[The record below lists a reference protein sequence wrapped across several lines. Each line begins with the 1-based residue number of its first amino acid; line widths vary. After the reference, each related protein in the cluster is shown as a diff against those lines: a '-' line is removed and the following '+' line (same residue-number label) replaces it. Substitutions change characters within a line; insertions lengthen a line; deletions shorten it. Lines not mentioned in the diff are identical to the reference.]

1 MGSYLHLSI
10 IAFIDLLQSSFQPR
24 QSRLPVAHHPANG
37 LRHSSPKRGCASRL
51 LTRAIPSSLPPFVA
65 PKAYC
70 QSALRPRARRVW
82 RPGLSRPGVRPARAF
97 PWRLARAPT
106 FLSASLDAP
115 IHPADKNVRAPSGAS
130 VKVALGVSHA
140 QSGTHGGHA
149 AQPEMPSSLASGV
162 TSRVASPSK

>member
-1 MGSYLHLSI
+1 VPFLGSYLHLSI

-51 LTRAIPSSLPPFVA
+51 LTRAIPSSLP
-65 PKAYC
+65 
-70 QSALRPRARRVW
+70 
-82 RPGLSRPGVRPARAF
+82 